1 MNTKKLLIYIACLAV
16 VMTVLLIIFKSGSG
30 NAIEISVEKAKKKD
44 ITETVS
50 ANGKVQP
57 EVGVKIS
64 SDVSGEIMELV
75 VKEGGKVEKG
85 DLLVRINPVIY
96 QSMVDRM
103 VASLN
108 MSRANLENAKAH
120 LAQSKANEINMESV
134 FNRNKKIFEQGAIS
148 QADMDA
154 SRASFDGAKA
164 DVEASEENVHAAE
177 YTIQSSEASL
187 KEATD
192 NLAKTNIYSPVS
204 GTITK
209 LNVEKGERVVGTAQF
224 AGTEMMTIADLNAM
238 EVNVDVNEND
248 IVRIHNADTADIQ
261 VDAYSNRK
269 FKGIVTEVSNSAN
282 TTGVSTDQ
290 VTNFTV
296 KVRILATSY
305 QDLMDQKNSHL
316 SPFRTG
322 MSATVDIATKSVKNA
337 IAVPIQSVTTRSDST
352 ESDKKNAALAK
363 QQNKNEDEMVVK
375 NANDKEG
382 KNNSKEVKPE
392 ECIFVFVKGK
402 AVLVKVK
409 TGIQDNNYIEVLS
422 GLKEGDEVISAPY
435 TAVSKLLKD
444 GAKVEKVDKD
454 MLFKNKAKAN

>member
-1 MNTKKLLIYIACLAV
+1 
-16 VMTVLLIIFKSGSG
+16 
-30 NAIEISVEKAKKKD
+30 
-44 ITETVS
+44 
-50 ANGKVQP
+50 
-57 EVGVKIS
+57 VK
-64 SDVSGEIMELV
+64 
-75 VKEGGKVEKG
+75 
-85 DLLVRINPVIY
+85 INPVIY

-108 MSRANLENAKAH
+108 MSRANFENAKAH
-120 LAQSKANEINMESV
+120 LSQSKANEVNLEAI
-134 FNRNKKIFEQGAIS
+134 FNRNKKIFDQGAIA

-154 SRASFDGAKA
+154 SRAAFEGSKA
-164 DVEASEENVHAAE
+164 DVEASVENVHAAE

-192 NLAKTNIYSPVS
+192 NLAKTKIYSPVS

-248 IVRIHNADTADIQ
+248 IVRIHNADTAEIQ

-282 TTGVSTDQ
+282 TTGVSSDQ

-296 KVRILATSY
+296 KIRILALSY
-305 QDLMDQKNSHL
+305 QDLMDAKNLHL

-322 MSATVDIATKSVKNA
+322 MSATVDICTKSVRNVM
-337 IAVPIQSVTTRSDST
+337 AVPIQAVTTRSDS
-352 ESDKKNAALAK
+352 SANDKKKAALE
-363 QQNKNEDEMVVK
+363 KNQANDDGEMVVK
-375 NANDKEG
+375 NTKDKQG
-382 KNNSKEVKPE
+382 KTSTDEVKPE
-392 ECIFVFVKGK
+392 ECVFIYVKGK

-409 TGIQDNNYIEVLS
+409 TGIQDNNYIQVLS
-422 GLKEGDEVISAPY
+422 GLKEGDEIVSAPY

-444 GAKVEKVDKD
+444 GSRVEKVDKD
-454 MLFKNKAKAN
+454 MLFKNKAKSN

>member
-1 MNTKKLLIYIACLAV
+1 MNTKKLLIFIGILAV
-16 VMTVLLIIFKSGSG
+16 VMTILLIAFKSNSGS
-30 NAIEISVEKAKKKD
+30 AIEVATEKAVLRN

-64 SDVSGEIMELV
+64 SDVSGEIVELA
-75 VKEGGKVEKG
+75 VKAGNKVAKG

-96 QSMVDRM
+96 LSTVQRM
-103 VASLN
+103 AASLN
-108 MSRANLENAKAH
+108 MSKANLENAKAH
-120 LAQSKANEINMESV
+120 LTQSKASEVNQESS
-134 FNRNKKIFEQGAIS
+134 FTRNKKLFEQQAIS
-148 QADMDA
+148 QSEMDA
-154 SRASFDGAKA
+154 ARASYEGAKA

-192 NLAKTNIYSPVS
+192 NLAKTIIYAPVS

-209 LNVEKGERVVGTAQF
+209 LNVEKGERVVGTSQM

-248 IVRIHNADTADIQ
+248 IVRIHNNDTSDIE
-261 VDAYSNRK
+261 VDAYNNRK

-296 KVRILATSY
+296 KIRILPTSY
-305 QDLMDQKNSHL
+305 QDLIDPKYVHL

-322 MSATVDIATKSVKNA
+322 MSATVDIRTKSESNVL
-337 IAVPIQSVTTRSDST
+337 AVPIQAVTTRSDST
-352 ESDKKNAALAK
+352 ELDKKK
-363 QQNKNEDEMVVK
+363 NKENKKGEDEDAMVVK
-375 NANDKEG
+375 DAKDQMNH
-382 KNNSKEVKPE
+382 KNPDEVKPE
-392 ECIFVFVKGK
+392 ECVFVFEKGK
-402 AVLVKVK
+402 ARLRKVK
-409 TGIQDNNYIEVLS
+409 TGIQDNNYIQILS
-422 GLKEGDEVISAPY
+422 GLKAGDELISAPY
-435 TAVSKLLKD
+435 TAVAKLLKD
-444 GAKVEKVDKD
+444 GSSTEKVDKD
-454 MLFKNKAKAN
+454 QLFKNKVKTN